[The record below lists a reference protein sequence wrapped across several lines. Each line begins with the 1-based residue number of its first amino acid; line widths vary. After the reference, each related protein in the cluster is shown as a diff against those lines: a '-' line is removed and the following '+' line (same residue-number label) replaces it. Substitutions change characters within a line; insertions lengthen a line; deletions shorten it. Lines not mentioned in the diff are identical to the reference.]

1 VITVRPAPTGAG
13 SEITYDA
20 TVELH
25 GAAKLGAPLMQLEF
39 EKLGNQTVDGIQR
52 ELGADRDQ

>member
-1 VITVRPAPTGAG
+1 MITVRPAPTGAG